1 MSSIT
6 HLVKETIRGIV
17 IGVANIIPGVSGG
30 TMAVSMGVY
39 DKLIEAVTDLRKNF
53 KKSLIFLLPYIFG
66 AVLGIAALSFIV
78 RHALQAWPLQTAG
91 LFIGLIIGGLPVILK
106 NFRGAKINIGHVLLF
121 LAFFLLVI
129 FMSLN
134 KDIESTATDFNLNAF
149 MMVKLFAVGMIA
161 AATMIIPGVSGSLVL
176 MILGFYNGIISNI
189 SHFIE
194 ALLAFDM
201 AGILHG
207 LGVFIPFGIGILIGI
222 ALIAKLIRWLFS
234 NAPISTYAAI
244 YGLILASPFAIM
256 IETGISTTSLVTLA
270 GAIILLI
277 IGLAISAYMSREQ
290 A

>member
-1 MSSIT
+1 MT

-244 YGLILASPFAIM
+244 TGLILASPFAIM
-256 IETGISTTSLVTLA
+256 IETGISTTRLGTLA
-270 GAIILLI
+270 VAIILLI

>member
-244 YGLILASPFAIM
+244 TGLILASPFAIM
-256 IETGISTTSLVTLA
+256 IETGISTTRLGTLA
-270 GAIILLI
+270 VAIILLI